1 MEIEF
6 KIVLPDEASFKQVL
20 RALEERGSGPGSTRA
35 QVNHFFD
42 TEGLALRHGK
52 FALRLREE
60 DSRFRI
66 TAKGGAKSR
75 AGDALVTRPEVES
88 EVPADVAREVL
99 RGTTSALDALVA
111 ARGGD
116 RPELLTRM
124 QEAIAERGLVHLG
137 SFQNERT
144 KPGRVTIDAGGTPIE
159 LQFELDRTTF
169 PGERIERELEL
180 EIDDPAHAPH
190 VERWLRTILEEL
202 GLPWKTAPSKAQRF
216 FAALSG

>member
-1 MEIEF
+1 MEIEI

>member
-6 KIVLPDEASFKQVL
+6 KIVLPDEASFTNIL
-20 RALEERGSGPGSTRA
+20 HALEERGGGSGSTRA

-52 FALRLREE
+52 LALRLREE

-66 TAKGGAKSR
+66 TAKGGAKGR
-75 AGDALVTRPEVES
+75 DGDALVTRPELES
-88 EVPADVAREVL
+88 EVPAEVAREIL
-99 RGTTSALDALVA
+99 RGTTSALDALIEA
-111 ARGGD
+111 LGGE
-116 RPELLTRM
+116 RPELLRRM
-124 QEAIAERGLVHLG
+124 QEAVSGHGLVYLG

-144 KPGRVTIDAGGTPIE
+144 RPGRVTIDAGGTPLE

-180 EIDDPAHAPH
+180 EIDELAHAPH
-190 VERWLRTILEEL
+190 VERWLRTLLDEL
-202 GLPWKTAPSKAQRF
+202 GIPWETAPSKAQRF
-216 FAALSG
+216 FAALSE